1 MGSLRLT
8 GWASAQRGFPAAA
21 AAAPEWGVRRR
32 PRRCCHGVPLPRP
45 RCAPSPAPAVASS
58 LGVGAAGHLRDGAER
73 EWLWDCRGGAGGGAR
88 DYAREMEVAVRVVQ
102 VACTLCQRVQDAL
115 LHPGADAGGRVHS
128 KLDRSPV
135 TVAGSYSL
143 LIHQFPFPSRSTHS
157 ILSRFAMRIR
167 YTALVINWKYACD
180 G

>member
-1 MGSLRLT
+1 
-8 GWASAQRGFPAAA
+8 
-21 AAAPEWGVRRR
+21 
-32 PRRCCHGVPLPRP
+32 
-45 RCAPSPAPAVASS
+45 VASS

-157 ILSRFAMRIR
+157 ILARFAMRIR

>member
-1 MGSLRLT
+1 MGSLRLA
-8 GWASAQRGFPAAA
+8 GW

-32 PRRCCHGVPLPRP
+32 CHGVPLPCP

-58 LGVGAAGHLRDGAER
+58 LGVGSAGHLRAGAER
-73 EWLWDCRGGAGGGAR
+73 DWLWDCRGGAGGGAR

-102 VACTLCQRVQDAL
+102 VACTLCQRVQDSL
-115 LHPGADAGGRVHS
+115 LHPSADAGGRVHS

-143 LIHQFPFPSRSTHS
+143 LIPTSFPTLRGFQVLTPFSRD
-157 ILSRFAMRIR
+157 LQ
-167 YTALVINWKYACD
+167 
-180 G
+180 